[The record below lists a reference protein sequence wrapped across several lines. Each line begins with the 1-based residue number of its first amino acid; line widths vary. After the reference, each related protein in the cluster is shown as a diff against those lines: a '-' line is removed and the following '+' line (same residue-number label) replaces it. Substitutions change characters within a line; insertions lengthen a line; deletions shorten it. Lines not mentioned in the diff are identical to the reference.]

1 MRATAV
7 VPVALAASVTL
18 ALAGCSTA
26 SDATADDT
34 LSVVAS
40 TDVYGDIAA
49 RIAGD
54 AADVTSIITG
64 AVQDPHSYEA
74 TARDQL
80 AVAEADLVIENGGG
94 YDAFMDTLL
103 DASGTSALVLNASE
117 ISGLIEG
124 DEHDHEAEDADD
136 EHTEDEGDDH
146 SEEEGDDH
154 ADEGDEHDHEHIE
167 GFNEHVWYSFH
178 AMEHLAE
185 EIAEHLAELD
195 PANAE
200 TFDTNLDGFLADL
213 ESLEAEAEALHT
225 EAEGLSVAITEPVPL
240 YLLEAVGL
248 TNVTPDAFS
257 EAIEEGD
264 DLAPAV
270 LQETLEIIEG
280 GDVALLAY
288 NSQTAGAET
297 ELVAEAATEA
307 GVPLV
312 EFTETLPEG
321 ADYVSWMSDNIA
333 AIRAALTA

>member
-1 MRATAV
+1 METAPDDRGIRIATAILLGLV
-7 VPVALAASVTL
+7 SLVTALGVLQSAVWSGR
-18 ALAGCSTA
+18 AGS
-26 SDATADDT
+26 
-34 LSVVAS
+34 L
-40 TDVYGDIAA
+40 
-49 RIAGD
+49 AGD

-124 DEHDHEAEDADD
+124 DDHDHEAEDADD
-136 EHTEDEGDDH
+136 EHTDD
-146 SEEEGDDH
+146 EGDDH
-154 ADEGDEHDHEHIE
+154 ADEGDEHDHDHIE

-225 EAEGLSVAITEPVPL
+225 EAEGRSVAITEPVPL

-257 EAIEEGD
+257 E
-264 DLAPAV
+264 V
-270 LQETLEIIEG
+270 ST
-280 GDVALLAY
+280 
-288 NSQTAGAET
+288 
-297 ELVAEAATEA
+297 AAT
-307 GVPLV
+307 
-312 EFTETLPEG
+312 
-321 ADYVSWMSDNIA
+321 
-333 AIRAALTA
+333 

>member
-1 MRATAV
+1 MRATAA

-18 ALAGCSTA
+18 ALAGCSAA
-26 SDATADDT
+26 SDDTADDT

-124 DEHDHEAEDADD
+124 DDHDHEAEDADD
-136 EHTEDEGDDH
+136 EHTDD
-146 SEEEGDDH
+146 EGDDH
-154 ADEGDEHDHEHIE
+154 ADEGDEHDHDHIE

-185 EIAEHLAELD
+185 EIAEHLAD
-195 PANAE
+195 
-200 TFDTNLDGFLADL
+200 
-213 ESLEAEAEALHT
+213 
-225 EAEGLSVAITEPVPL
+225 VP
-240 YLLEAVGL
+240 G
-248 TNVTPDAFS
+248 
-257 EAIEEGD
+257 
-264 DLAPAV
+264 
-270 LQETLEIIEG
+270 
-280 GDVALLAY
+280 
-288 NSQTAGAET
+288 
-297 ELVAEAATEA
+297 
-307 GVPLV
+307 
-312 EFTETLPEG
+312 
-321 ADYVSWMSDNIA
+321 
-333 AIRAALTA
+333 